1 MSNIKTEKA
10 TSPKPKVAT
19 PSNARKQIPVE
30 STGSSL
36 NPNLRIVLSDNYYDS
51 GCHASLPKQVRV
63 AMRMVWND
71 FNGSC
76 TIGELDKAWDSS
88 EYVDTNGGKY
98 TQGIISKA
106 GQKSFFV
113 HYFSGGSVTNNV
125 TDRKDAFTKEQ
136 YSEHIVIK

>member
-19 PSNARKQIPVE
+19 SSNARKQIPVE

-36 NPNLRIVLSDNYYDS
+36 
-51 GCHASLPKQVRV
+51 
-63 AMRMVWND
+63 
-71 FNGSC
+71 
-76 TIGELDKAWDSS
+76 
-88 EYVDTNGGKY
+88 YVDTNGGKY